1 MRCGRRYQ
9 FAFSFPETLPTVP
22 AASPRHIASGIRLAH
37 NHMAESALAA
47 LLARAALPT
56 VSAVGLQ
63 LLLSPALAD
72 GAA

>member
-1 MRCGRRYQ
+1 MHTTGH
-9 FAFSFPETLPTVP
+9 THTPT
-22 AASPRHIASGIRLAH
+22 RK
-37 NHMAESALAA
+37 MAESALAA

-56 VSAVGLQ
+56 VGAVGLQ